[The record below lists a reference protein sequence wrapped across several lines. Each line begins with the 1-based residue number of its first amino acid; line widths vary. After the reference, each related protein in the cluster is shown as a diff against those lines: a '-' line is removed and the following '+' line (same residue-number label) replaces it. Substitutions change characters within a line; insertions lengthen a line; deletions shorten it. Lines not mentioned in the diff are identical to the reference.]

1 MAQGLQV
8 FDAAGNLKL
17 DLTDRVARY
26 LGTIFIP
33 LGTSG
38 SYVNDGFLTGT
49 PFCAAHMVSQGGSS
63 WPGNNLWPPA
73 ISFSGN
79 TMYYGPANA
88 DHRLMMW
95 VY

>member
-1 MAQGLQV
+1 MAPRLRIVKNGVTTVDISTRLPR
-8 FDAAGNLKL
+8 F
-17 DLTDRVARY
+17 
-26 LGTIFIP
+26 LGMIFIP

-38 SYVNDGFLTGT
+38 SYVNDGLLTGT
-49 PFCAAHMVSQGGSS
+49 PFPAVHMVSAGGSS

-88 DHRLMMW
+88 DHRIMLW